1 MYLKDVEGEPPWPVK
16 AKSESNK
23 HAMREHGAVIPMNL
37 SEISIQKSTRLEQSG
52 AISHYA
58 NRLSMETANV
68 LLVLRQSL
76 SVTRA
81 WVNPLCRKNN
91 CGVRHFRSDAIESK
105 SLRRASIR
113 LKINLAMGINHSL
126 VYRVTLEQLSTA
138 ERGTFSMVQRL
149 MNSSPGAVLIFF
161 LT

>member
-1 MYLKDVEGEPPWPVK
+1 M
-16 AKSESNK
+16 
-23 HAMREHGAVIPMNL
+23 
-37 SEISIQKSTRLEQSG
+37 EQQMFFLFC
-52 AISHYA
+52 A
-58 NRLSMETANV
+58 NRYQLSG
-68 LLVLRQSL
+68 
-76 SVTRA
+76 VTRA
-81 WVNPLCRKNN
+81 MRVNPLCRKIN
-91 CGVRHFRSDAIESK
+91 CEARHFRCDAIKLK

-113 LKINLAMGINHSL
+113 LKMDLAMGINHLL